1 MTGTIRCFVNERG
14 QSVPSG
20 ATVREA
26 VAAFDAG
33 LADRLGKGEAYV
45 TDARGIRVPADH
57 PLTGGAILRVVV
69 SARAAVDDP
78 DA

>member
-1 MTGTIRCFVNERG
+1 MPETLRCFVNERG
-14 QSVPSG
+14 QTVPAG
-20 ATVREA
+20 ATVQEA
-26 VAAFDAG
+26 VAAFDPL
-33 LADRLGKGEAYV
+33 LAARVGKGEAYV
-45 TDARGIRVPADH
+45 TDARGIRVAPDH